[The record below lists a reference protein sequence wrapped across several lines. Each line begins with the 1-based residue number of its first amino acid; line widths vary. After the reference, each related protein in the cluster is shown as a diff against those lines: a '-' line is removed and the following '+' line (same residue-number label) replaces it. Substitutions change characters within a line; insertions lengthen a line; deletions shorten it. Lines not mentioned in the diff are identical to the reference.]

1 MTTLKVTTPSNQFIG
16 YLKGVS
22 ARKKL
27 HLDAY
32 DFTNETVVLVFPDK
46 TLTISQS
53 FLRGLLGRSL
63 YNVIQYDMMFN
74 YEVVTGNDKL
84 DSIVERHMKSIR
96 VSILAQ
102 GDNYE
107 VH

>member
-1 MTTLKVTTPSNQFIG
+1 MTTLKVTTPSNRFIG
-16 YLKGVS
+16 YLDGAAS
-22 ARKKL
+22 RRKL
-27 HLDAY
+27 HLDSY

-46 TLTISQS
+46 IPTISQS
-53 FLRGLLGRSL
+53 FLRGLLGKSL
-63 YNVIQYDMMFN
+63 YNTIQYDMMFN
-74 YEVVTGNDKL
+74 CEVVTGNDRL
-84 DSIVERHMKSIR
+84 DKIVERYMKSIR